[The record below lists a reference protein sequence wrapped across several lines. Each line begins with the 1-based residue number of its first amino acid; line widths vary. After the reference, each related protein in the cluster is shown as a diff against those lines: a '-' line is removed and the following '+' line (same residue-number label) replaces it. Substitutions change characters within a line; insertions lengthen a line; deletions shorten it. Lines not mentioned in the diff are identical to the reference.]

1 MKIKLDVG
9 VETFIYIIESRKKKN
24 QRSQTRPESDR
35 ESDRGRLL
43 LHSPR
48 DPSGRD
54 NSNFRSVRAT
64 TSPVYSGS
72 RTVPLTEAAGLP
84 LVRVYSFTRWH
95 GASTNVTLTDY
106 GRCWL
111 KSETFAR
118 VGWRSHYL
126 RWCTRSS
133 LTVHSTGSRDQ
144 H

>member
-1 MKIKLDVG
+1 VKIKLDVG
-9 VETFIYIIESRKKKN
+9 VETFIYIIESRKKN
-24 QRSQTRPESDR
+24 QRSQTRP

-95 GASTNVTLTDY
+95 GA
-106 GRCWL
+106 
-111 KSETFAR
+111 
-118 VGWRSHYL
+118 
-126 RWCTRSS
+126 
-133 LTVHSTGSRDQ
+133 
-144 H
+144 